1 MHNQEMISLDQ
12 KDSLQKN
19 EMYGYLHDSI
29 LPLNYVLDDITVINL
44 EAENIKKLC
53 NGQVIAHNFRYD
65 NPKEVFVKH
74 QGVIIALG
82 EASEGLIKPITI
94 LKEN

>member
-1 MHNQEMISLDQ
+1 MISLDQ

-19 EMYGYLHDSI
+19 EMYGYLYDSI

-53 NGQVIAHNFRYD
+53 NGQIIAHNFRYD
-65 NPKEVFVKH
+65 NPREVFVKH